1 MSDPTY
7 QVYDFAAS
15 ARVER
20 PLSLAL
26 RRWLEK
32 FAERFVEQYGNFS
45 MTEID
50 AEALLIDAESFE
62 DLQNKWHAPSFSAE
76 IKLQE
81 GELSGML
88 VATRSEMLKLLM
100 DILGN
105 ADGGATEDRELTSV
119 EASLCEMIFEQA
131 ASTLAES
138 WPEQQPLTQDL
149 QPLDPQPAHSR
160 LYPPDQLLLK
170 SGLMIK
176 LPEQSVSIQLLLPK
190 PDAAKLLKVP
200 MRAPAAPNPASRL
213 DPNRI
218 SQINVQV
225 SAGLGSTRLAMTDL
239 ATMAVGDIIV
249 LDQSVGQ
256 PLTVYANDEPAFEAW
271 PGRRDRNQA
280 MSITSFLV

>member
-15 ARVER
+15 ARVDR

-26 RRWLEK
+26 RRWLDK
-32 FAERFVEQYGNFS
+32 FAERFVEQYSNFS

-62 DLQNKWHAPSFSAE
+62 ALQNKWQAPSLCAE
-76 IKLQE
+76 VQLQDD
-81 GELSGML
+81 ELSGML

-105 ADGGATEDRELTSV
+105 TDGGETEDRELTSV
-119 EASLCEMIFEQA
+119 EASLCEMVFEQA
-131 ASTLAES
+131 ASILAES
-138 WPEQQPLTQDL
+138 WPEQEPLTQL
-149 QPLDPQPAHSR
+149 IQPLDSQPAHSR
-160 LYPPDQLLLK
+160 LFPPDQLLLK
-170 SGLMIK
+170 SGLLIK
-176 LPEQSVSIQLLLPK
+176 LPNSSVSIQLLLPK
-190 PDAAKLLKVP
+190 TEAAKLLKIP
-200 MRAPAAPNPASRL
+200 TRAPTAPNPSSRM
-213 DPNRI
+213 DPQRI
-218 SQINVQV
+218 AQISVQV
-225 SAGLGSTRLAMTDL
+225 SAGLGSTSLPMTDL

-249 LDQSVGQ
+249 LDQSIEQ
-256 PLTVYANDEPAFEAW
+256 PLTLFANDEPAFQAW